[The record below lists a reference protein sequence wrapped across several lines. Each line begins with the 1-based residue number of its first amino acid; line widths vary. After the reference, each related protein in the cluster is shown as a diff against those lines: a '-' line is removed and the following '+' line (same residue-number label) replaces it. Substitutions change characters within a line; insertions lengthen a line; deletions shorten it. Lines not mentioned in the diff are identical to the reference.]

1 MSGVW
6 KSVSHQSIRPS
17 TAAFTL
23 IELLIV
29 IAIILIL
36 IAIALPNFIE
46 AQNRARVT
54 TAKANQRGMQTALES
69 YHTDYR
75 QYPVGWHLM
84 SVQTPPMPQNFPED
98 LFSKFRFKILT
109 TPIAYLT
116 QLPESPFL
124 PDCYKHSGGC
134 SPFVLDNGDPYNP
147 GTEYD
152 QDGGFYDH
160 PNARSA
166 GATGRHPSHNQ
177 ISTWSGTH
185 YHLRDAGPDGI
196 ISNSD
201 TFGVSVLAAYN
212 PTNGTKSL
220 GDIWAFGP

>member
-1 MSGVW
+1 MDSSTGFSGRVD
-6 KSVSHQSIRPS
+6 SG
-17 TAAFTL
+17 FTL

-54 TAKANQRGMQTALES
+54 TAKANQRGIQTALEA
-69 YHTDYR
+69 YQTDFR
-75 QYPVGWHLM
+75 QYPVGWHLF
-84 SVQTPPMPQNFPED
+84 SVQQPPIPANFPED
-98 LFSKFRFKILT
+98 LFVRWRLKILT

-134 SPFVLDNGDPYNP
+134 SEFINDAGVPYNP
-147 GTEYD
+147 GSEYE
-152 QDGGFYDH
+152 QDGGWYDH
-160 PNARSA
+160 PNMRSA
-166 GATGRHPSHNQ
+166 GAHGRHPVHNR
-177 ISTWSGTH
+177 IETWSGTM

-196 ISNSD
+196 MSNSD
-201 TFGVSVLAAYN
+201 LFGQTVIAAYN
-212 PTNGTKSL
+212 PTNGSKSL
-220 GDIWAFGP
+220 GDIWTFGP